1 MGRDREIRLFSEWL
15 VDNAPEMRILNLYGT
30 GGVGKS
36 YLLDEYRRL
45 SEKAHVLFL
54 YIDSRAFPR
63 NPSEFCTYLLRLLR
77 YPIPRADETQMDIRI
92 LTEIC
97 AYEMRKA
104 AAQGKMV
111 LALDTFEEFGEMET
125 WIREEFLPHLSP
137 SFLTIISGR
146 QPLQG
151 AWLSSPGWRQVICR
165 LQLADLPFDAVKLY
179 LERAG
184 IGQEETIRHI
194 WSKTLGHPLTLS
206 LFASTSLIQTQMKS
220 HIQKDQEIFPYVVS
234 MWLKE
239 VPDRNIRVLV
249 EAAAVLRH
257 FNLETLAFILEKE
270 VTTEQFLKL
279 TGYSFIR
286 RVDRGWLLHDLLR
299 DTIGHELRLRAPEY
313 YDKLWKRC
321 VLYYYLQINKKAQ
334 KKSVAW
340 ESAEWVYY
348 IGDRFIRT
356 LFYQQSVTYSVEPLH
371 PSNWTEAERYIEGRI
386 LSSQDMWI
394 RHSDPETDEH
404 FEYFIAGAD
413 SLLWLQHFHMPT
425 LFELDPSIVK
435 LIRDEQGKVCG
446 MAEIVPIHEGTLDF
460 LLSNPPFSSYFA
472 SLTEL
477 RLNELRTPRESV
489 AGYFIASIDVID
501 YADPSMRQ
509 AAGLTFI
516 SCMLSAGLIVTTSP
530 TIPFFHVIFQSLGFE
545 KTKDIVHFDYSD
557 RQPTPYFVL
566 DTRGKKRLDYL
577 NKMIASFGIAQD
589 KNAGENR
596 MHLLSKRERDV
607 IELLIKGHTNSE
619 IAAELYLSE
628 ATVKKHVFHIF
639 RKFQVNNRVGLMNQI
654 RDRS

>member
-1 MGRDREIRLFSEWL
+1 
-15 VDNAPEMRILNLYGT
+15 
-30 GGVGKS
+30 
-36 YLLDEYRRL
+36 
-45 SEKAHVLFL
+45 
-54 YIDSRAFPR
+54 
-63 NPSEFCTYLLRLLR
+63 
-77 YPIPRADETQMDIRI
+77 
-92 LTEIC
+92 
-97 AYEMRKA
+97 
-104 AAQGKMV
+104 
-111 LALDTFEEFGEMET
+111 
-125 WIREEFLPHLSP
+125 
-137 SFLTIISGR
+137 
-146 QPLQG
+146 
-151 AWLSSPGWRQVICR
+151 
-165 LQLADLPFDAVKLY
+165 
-179 LERAG
+179 
-184 IGQEETIRHI
+184 
-194 WSKTLGHPLTLS
+194 
-206 LFASTSLIQTQMKS
+206 
-220 HIQKDQEIFPYVVS
+220 

-239 VPDRNIRVLV
+239 VPDRDIRELV

-257 FNLETLAFILEKE
+257 FNLETLGFILEKE
-270 VTTEQFLKL
+270 VTTEQFLQL

-321 VLYYYLQINKKAQ
+321 VLYYYLQIKKKAQ
-334 KKSVAW
+334 KKSVSW

-356 LFYQQSVTYSVEPLH
+356 LFYQQSVTYTLEPLH

-394 RHSDPETDEH
+394 RHSDPETNER

-413 SLLWLQHFHMPT
+413 SLLWLRHFHMPT
-425 LFELDPSIVK
+425 LFELDPNSVK

-472 SLTEL
+472 SLSEFG
-477 RLNELRTPRESV
+477 LNELRTPRESA

-501 YADPSMRQ
+501 YADFSMRQ

-545 KTKDIVHFDYSD
+545 KTKDVVHFDYGD

-577 NKMIASFGIAQD
+577 NKMIASFGLAQD

-607 IELLIKGHTNSE
+607 IELLIKGRTNSE

-639 RKFQVNNRVGLMNQI
+639 RKFQVNNRVELMNQI
-654 RDRS
+654 RDR